1 MSSSTG
7 RRPNTARTTIGLA
20 LGGLALAACSTTE
33 QKAAVLDT
41 QSTSAAVGT
50 PTAATPGPNVPAF
63 GGAASADAALSGW
76 LTALVKADY
85 PAVCKMM
92 GQKGANGGA
101 PTAPTQAL
109 CATLSSDKTAQNLL
123 AGLHRSFTPAGA
135 KPASTAVQV
144 SGLTAGGSTVA
155 AADTQ
160 VKVDGK
166 LLRDVIIANSKGLP
180 AGKSVASFQISQI
193 GRLWYVTDFEIK
205 S

>member
-1 MSSSTG
+1 MI
-7 RRPNTARTTIGLA
+7 ALALAGLA
-20 LGGLALAACSTTE
+20 SAACSTT
-33 QKAAVLDT
+33 QQNAAVLDT
-41 QSTSAAVGT
+41 QSTPAATGT
-50 PTAATPGPNVPAF
+50 PSATLPAPDTPAF

-85 PAVCKMM
+85 PAACKMM

-101 PTAPTQAL
+101 PTAPTQAF

-135 KPASTAVQV
+135 KPASTAVKV
-144 SGLTAGGSTVA
+144 NGLAATGPTVT

-180 AGKSVASFQISQI
+180 AGKSVASFQVSHI
-193 GRLWYVTDFEIK
+193 GVLWYVTDFAIK